1 MEHWRNLQAEAFVR
15 VQVQE
20 RGKCFAFRILL
31 LRVCKPDV
39 HMKLYCVYASYAV
52 NLCTNAGSYTIQCAH
67 TCGVL
72 KIDRHVLVLH
82 FLCRFYHS
90 LEQIMIIL
98 ASQNSPLNPSY
109 SCK

>member
-39 HMKLYCVYASYAV
+39 HMKLYCVYVSYAV
-52 NLCTNAGSYTIQCAH
+52 NLCTNAYRKLYNTVCTHMWS
-67 TCGVL
+67 V
-72 KIDRHVLVLH
+72 
-82 FLCRFYHS
+82 
-90 LEQIMIIL
+90 E
-98 ASQNSPLNPSY
+98 N
-109 SCK
+109 